1 MKNKEKPRREAE
13 RTMTY
18 VSIHDIKDFSRG
30 DPGCPFV
37 KNRDIGASDKEKPRL
52 PDAWRTFRT

>member
-18 VSIHDIKDFSRG
+18 VSIHD
-30 DPGCPFV
+30 
-37 KNRDIGASDKEKPRL
+37 GAL
-52 PDAWRTFRT
+52 TQYHA

>member
-18 VSIHDIKDFSRG
+18 VSIHGRG
-30 DPGCPFV
+30 FDKAIRLLLHSFTE
-37 KNRDIGASDKEKPRL
+37 RDIWMQNAKAPR
-52 PDAWRTFRT
+52 FR